1 MMKKILLAA
10 AVIALIAGY
19 CFGDDISDALGK
31 NGASPVAGLL
41 GHFSTAGLLWG
52 IVFGGVG
59 VGAFIYGKKKS
70 NAAFMLIGILLSGYT
85 FVIQDTFQIVL
96 IGAVLTGSLYFFRRG

>member
-10 AVIALIAGY
+10 VFLALIAGY

-31 NGASPVAGLL
+31 NPAAGLIGKL
-41 GHFSTAGLLWG
+41 SMAGLLWG
-52 IVFGGVG
+52 VVFGGIG
-59 VGAFIYGKKKS
+59 VGAFIYGKKRS

-85 FVIQDTFQIVL
+85 FVVQDTFTIVVV
-96 IGAVLTGSLYFFRRG
+96 GAILTGALYFFRRG